1 MATVIQLRGD
11 TAANW
16 AAANPILADREFV
29 VETDT
34 GKYKIGN
41 GVNNYNALPYK
52 SFPSTVY
59 TKDEMDALLILRTA
73 VTVTE
78 ANELTEAEAIAKL
91 FKEVDGIK
99 ALLAKLVTGEA
110 WIDKLLIM
118 SELNLFGSTNL
129 IIKATAAPVPD
140 FIGQIFINTTS
151 APYPGYIAIGT
162 TSVSDWKQI
171 TN

>member
-1 MATVIQLRGD
+1 MATIIQLRGD
-11 TAANW
+11 TAVHW
-16 AAANPILADREFV
+16 TAANPVLADREFV

-73 VTVTE
+73 VTATE
-78 ANELTEAEAIAKL
+78 SNELTTAEAIAVL
-91 FKEVDGIK
+91 FKELAGVK
-99 ALLAKLVTGEA
+99 SLLSNLVTGEA
-110 WIDKLLIM
+110 WIDKIYAM
-118 SELNLFGSTNL
+118 SELNIQGKTNL
-129 IIKATAAPVPD
+129 IIEATTAPIPD
-140 FIGQIFINTTS
+140 FVGQFFVNTSTS
-151 APYPGYIAIGT
+151 VTYQATGT
-162 TSVSDWKQI
+162 SSVSDWKQI